1 MYFDAIFL
9 TVSIGYIPHRHKLTR
24 LCMKINVPLLAL
36 ALGAFGI
43 GVTEFSPMGML
54 PVIAADLAVSIPT
67 AGMLISAYAFGVLV
81 GAPLMTLLFAN
92 IGRRKLL
99 LLSMGI
105 FTLGNLISALAD
117 SYNLLLFGRIVTSFN
132 HGAFFG
138 VGSVVAMSIVP
149 PEKRAGAV
157 AAMFSGLTI
166 ATIGGV
172 PLATYIGEVVDW
184 RPAFFAMELIG
195 LVTMLALRLSLPPL
209 TNDGKANVRQE
220 LKVLSKG
227 PVLAALLLTVV
238 SSSSM
243 FTVFTYI
250 VPILQDETQ
259 ASTAFVTIML
269 VLYGTGL
276 TLGNVLGG
284 RFADRSLA
292 ATLIVSL
299 VAVTLLLALFSMVSS
314 SMWLVAPVIFLWGIA
329 SFALV
334 PPLQSLVVEQA
345 KEAPNLAAA
354 MNIGAFNLG
363 NALGAALGAAL
374 IDGGVRLCYIPLS
387 GAATALAGLVL
398 VFWFMHS
405 RRQATQAQNADLP
418 VSTGC

>member
-1 MYFDAIFL
+1 
-9 TVSIGYIPHRHKLTR
+9 
-24 LCMKINVPLLAL
+24 MKINVPLLAL

-54 PVIAADLAVSIPT
+54 TVIADDLAVSIPT
-67 AGMLISAYAFGVLV
+67 AGMLISAYAFGVLL

-92 IGRRKLL
+92 MSRRNLL

-105 FTLGNLISALAD
+105 FTAGNLISALAD
-117 SYNLLLFGRIVTSFN
+117 SYNLLLIGRIVTSFN

-149 PEKRAGAV
+149 PEKRSGAV

-172 PLATYIGEVVDW
+172 PLATYVGEFIGW
-184 RPAFFAMELIG
+184 RPAFFAMALIG
-195 LVTMLALRLSLPPL
+195 VVTMLALRLSLPPL
-209 TNDGKANVRQE
+209 ANESKANVKQE

-250 VPILQDETQ
+250 VPILQDESQ
-259 ASTAFVTIML
+259 ASTAFVTTML
-269 VLYGTGL
+269 VLYGAGL

-314 SMWLVAPVIFLWGIA
+314 SIWLVAPVIFCWGIA

-334 PPLQSLVVEQA
+334 PPLQSLVVQEA
-345 KEAPNLAAA
+345 KEAPNLAAS

-363 NALGAALGAAL
+363 NALGAVLGAAIIKAGL
-374 IDGGVRLCYIPLS
+374 SLNYVPLA
-387 GAATALAGLVL
+387 GAATALLGLLIVL
-398 VFWFMHS
+398 WFMRS
-405 RRQATQAQNADLP
+405 RQQRSAAASMAL
-418 VSTGC
+418 G